1 MPASRVCRRWSS
13 CAAMNRP
20 LGTTCTV
27 TFGGIV
33 LFGKLSFRSASVFAG
48 GIPGIGCFVRLSN
61 A

>member
-1 MPASRVCRRWSS
+1 
-13 CAAMNRP
+13 MNRP

-48 GIPGIGCFVRLSN
+48 GIPGIGCFVCLSN